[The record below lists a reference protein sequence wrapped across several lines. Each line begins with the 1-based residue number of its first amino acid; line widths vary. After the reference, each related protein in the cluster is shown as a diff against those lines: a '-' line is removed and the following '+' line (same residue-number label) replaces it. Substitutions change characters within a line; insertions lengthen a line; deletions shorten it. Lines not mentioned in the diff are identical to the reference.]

1 MSNKRELNGSN
12 KCELN
17 GSILLPRALHGI
29 KMLELKVLHL
39 DKKGR
44 LNDSML
50 HLNFNAL
57 QVTESWLGLG
67 NEPTYDSGF

>member
-1 MSNKRELNGSN
+1 
-12 KCELN
+12 
-17 GSILLPRALHGI
+17 
-29 KMLELKVLHL
+29 MLELKVLHL

-44 LNDSML
+44 LNDLML

-57 QVTESWLGLG
+57 QVMESWLGPG